1 MPLHFYSPQTPITD
15 RNTVTHDMGLLHP
28 QPLPLRHLVGVQQS
42 MRADET
48 HESGYDLYSMQA
60 LGPAPQNIAIHETCL
75 PLGYHHPGS
84 HNPIQYLLHPPQN
97 GTIHQAD
104 ASYGK
109 WIFSHDRPEGYIS
122 IPLVAPD
129 VAAHAAIPIAMD
141 PFAHIDPYI
150 LDQIAMGSGTSDI
163 DGPRYTPSG
172 VSGASTPGLQDV
184 GQDIDNTIHINSAS
198 RSNNVTES
206 LAYACALPTAETSGA
221 PAYKFRRRRSS
232 TKANS
237 KTTSRRSRAPAVIA
251 TTPDET
257 TDGPIKCKV
266 CGKKFSHRQ
275 NLNRHVRITH
285 LGARKWDCVICSTKN
300 SRHDALKRHLN
311 NIHNLSD
318 LEAKHIVTFVGEK
331 INAAV

>member
-1 MPLHFYSPQTPITD
+1 
-15 RNTVTHDMGLLHP
+15 MGLFQFPCFDP

-42 MRADET
+42 
-48 HESGYDLYSMQA
+48 A

-104 ASYGK
+104 ASYGT

-163 DGPRYTPSG
+163 DGPRYTPS
-172 VSGASTPGLQDV
+172 